1 MPNRGPDAHLVPFAS
16 ADIVCNEP
24 CLETLP

>member
-16 ADIVCNEP
+16 AGIVRNEP
-24 CLETLP
+24 CLETLS